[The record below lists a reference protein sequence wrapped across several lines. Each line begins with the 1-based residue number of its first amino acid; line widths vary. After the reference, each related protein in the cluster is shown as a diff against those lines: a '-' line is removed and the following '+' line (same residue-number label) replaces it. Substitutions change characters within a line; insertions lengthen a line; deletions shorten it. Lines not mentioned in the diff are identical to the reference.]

1 MSIETLL
8 ENLKDRG
15 FTAEFCKPEE
25 VKALV
30 EKRIPKGET
39 VGTGGSETLKE
50 LGLLAGLVADGYGV
64 NNPSTCDKEYE
75 TICRENRNVN
85 YYLTSTNA
93 LTEEGEFVNI
103 DGRGNRIANMIY
115 GVPNVIFVL
124 GTNKIVPDIP
134 AALKRIKEEA
144 CPPNARRLGKKTPC
158 AYGKCG
164 TCKNLAEKMCK
175 ATLILSH
182 PCSATNVHVL
192 IVDGS
197 FGY

>member
-50 LGLLAGLVADGYGV
+50 LGLLAGLVEDGYAV

-85 YYLTSTNA
+85 YYLT
-93 LTEEGEFVNI
+93 
-103 DGRGNRIANMIY
+103 
-115 GVPNVIFVL
+115 
-124 GTNKIVPDIP
+124 
-134 AALKRIKEEA
+134 
-144 CPPNARRLGKKTPC
+144 
-158 AYGKCG
+158 
-164 TCKNLAEKMCK
+164 
-175 ATLILSH
+175 
-182 PCSATNVHVL
+182 
-192 IVDGS
+192 
-197 FGY
+197 

>member
-1 MSIETLL
+1 MRIETVLD
-8 ENLKDRG
+8 NLRDRG
-15 FTAEFCKPEE
+15 FSAEFCAPAEVPDR
-25 VKALV
+25 VKAL
-30 EKRIPKGET
+30 IPAGET

-50 LGLLAGLVADGYGV
+50 LGLLSGLQAAGYTV
-64 NNPSTCDKEYE
+64 NNPATCDKDYE
-75 TICRENRNVN
+75 TICRENRNVS

-124 GTNKIVPDIP
+124 GTNKIVADIP
-134 AALKRIKEEA
+134 AALRRIKEEA

-192 IVDGS
+192 IADGS